1 MKSDIARLKPAH
13 SMPKRKDR
21 IEARELARND
31 EIMVATGGYSRITE
45 VGFRDGKIMVTTE
58 TGEKT
63 LMAPSTLVAV
73 LR

>member
-1 MKSDIARLKPAH
+1 MKLTPAH
-13 SMPKRKDR
+13 AMPKRKRKDR

-63 LMAPSTLVAV
+63 FMSPSTLVAV
-73 LR
+73 QR